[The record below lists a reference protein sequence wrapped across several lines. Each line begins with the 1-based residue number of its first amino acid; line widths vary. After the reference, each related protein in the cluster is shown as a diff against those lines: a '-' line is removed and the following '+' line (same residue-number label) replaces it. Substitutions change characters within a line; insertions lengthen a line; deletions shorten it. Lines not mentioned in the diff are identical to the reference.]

1 SFQPSLFIDILKKIF
16 VSVKESSD
24 LSISDELDLV
34 SNYSGTYDYFVEK
47 MRNFIDGYETDN
59 IWKDVYAWYE
69 REEKEIFDI
78 MVKGLNYKNAMNS
91 LEPDIV
97 KRIYENNMSMTVSKL
112 ESYAECQFKYFM
124 ENVLKPRERA
134 YLKIEYY
141 DLGNIYHSIVEK
153 FINKIS
159 EDKEDI
165 IILDRTKAEDEA
177 VKITDDVL
185 LEQADKLTAIDAN
198 HRNKYMKEKIKRV
211 MKRTCWTIVRQLN
224 SSEFR
229 PKFTELQIDLVDE
242 NEEKAKKGVYL
253 PPIEI
258 PVETDKIKEVLKLRG
273 KIDRVDVFEN
283 NDKLYISIIDY
294 KSSPNDIDLEDAQEG
309 IQVQL
314 IMYLKALLDKGEEL
328 FGKKP
333 CIGGVFYYYISD
345 PVYKDKN
352 KEKEPEEEIFK
363 SLKLKGYVLKDK
375 EVIKYMDKNLGSTS
389 SIIPAALKSDGEIRD
404 DRTKALTEES
414 FNNLI
419 DTVYNKCKDMTKSI
433 ISGNININ
441 PYKKI
446 DGKTPCKYCEY
457 ISICQFDKTLG
468 NNFRLIG
475 NQFKNLSNLYT
486 EH

>member
-1 SFQPSLFIDILKKIF
+1 
-16 VSVKESSD
+16 
-24 LSISDELDLV
+24 
-34 SNYSGTYDYFVEK
+34 
-47 MRNFIDGYETDN
+47 
-59 IWKDVYAWYE
+59 
-69 REEKEIFDI
+69 
-78 MVKGLNYKNAMNS
+78 
-91 LEPDIV
+91 
-97 KRIYENNMSMTVSKL
+97 
-112 ESYAECQFKYFM
+112 
-124 ENVLKPRERA
+124 
-134 YLKIEYY
+134 
-141 DLGNIYHSIVEK
+141 VEK

-375 EVIKYMDKNLGSTS
+375 EVIKYMDKNIGSTS

-404 DRTKALTEES
+404 DWTKALTEES

-475 NQFKNLSNLYT
+475 NQFKNSSNLYT